1 MEERIILSKGNLKL
15 FVHTVAKHV
24 AVASVILLFR
34 PNLLAQDF
42 ELIKIQSAYYMP
54 QTVEKSSIDG
64 QIGFYE
70 WGAQIAI
77 PHIFKK
83 SKKTILIHSLA
94 YSNLSVNA
102 EAKLLPQMGES
113 KSEYHT
119 ISYNFG
125 LVQTLNSN
133 WLLVVNFIPTL
144 ASDIKENLS
153 GDDLLYQANG
163 LVIKTKNKKLMY
175 GFGMSYTTRLGRQ
188 LFIPLGLMKYNT
200 RKLDFNLVLPNKLD
214 FMFKTPKNILSFGLK
229 AGLNGGVFNNT
240 TDFQSVSNV
249 IDKVGYRRLVIGP
262 AITLRLRNTININL
276 IGGMALG
283 RRLELV
289 DINND
294 VIDRTP
300 QAGPFFSVG
309 LSFVPKNKTT
319 NAGLNF

>member
-1 MEERIILSKGNLKL
+1 MILSKGNLNL
-15 FVHTVAKHV
+15 FVQSVAKY
-24 AVASVILLFR
+24 ASVASVILFFRINLF
-34 PNLLAQDF
+34 AQDF

-54 QTVEKSSIDG
+54 QTVEKSSVDG
-64 QIGFYE
+64 KIGFYE

-77 PHIFKK
+77 PHIFNK
-83 SKKTILIHSLA
+83 SKKTILIHSLG

-102 EAKLLPQMGES
+102 EANIPSQTGES

-119 ISYNFG
+119 ISYNLG
-125 LVQTLNSN
+125 LVQTLNPN
-133 WLLVVNFIPTL
+133 WLLVVNFMPTL

-153 GDDLLYQANG
+153 GDDLLYQANA
-163 LVIKTKNKKLMY
+163 LIIKNKKEKLSY

-188 LFIPLGLMKYNT
+188 LFIPLGLLKYNT
-200 RKLDFNLVLPNKLD
+200 RKLDLNFVLPNKLD
-214 FMFKTPKNILSFGLK
+214 LMFKTPKNIFSFGLK

-240 TDFQSVSNV
+240 TDFESISNS

-262 AITLRLRNTININL
+262 AITLRLKNTININL
-276 IGGMALG
+276 IGGMAIG

-300 QAGPFFSVG
+300 QAGPFFSIG
-309 LSFVPKNKTT
+309 LSFVPKIKTS